1 MLKKIV
7 FAAVLAAGIAA
18 PLAVDGA
25 QAAGFTCAYKEA
37 PDAPKNLPP
46 VKGLEEDMTQVEAR
60 NHLAELVGDL
70 ALAKI
75 PPALIV
81 DHLVWAYCP
90 LVAND
95 TSLSDAQKTDRLRRF
110 AGQVAALVYTPPDA
124 GELDVLVDLPLP
136 PAVLGEV
143 DKAAKTGGVSRD
155 AWMKQAI
162 EKALGAP

>member
-37 PDAPKNLPP
+37 PNAPKNLPP
-46 VKGLEEDMTQVEAR
+46 IKGLEEDMTQVQAGGQ
-60 NHLAELVGDL
+60 LAALVRDFV
-70 ALAKI
+70 AAKI

-81 DHLVWAYCP
+81 DHLVWSYCP

-95 TSLSDAQKTDRLRRF
+95 NGLSVAQKTDRLRRF
-110 AGQVAALVYTPPDA
+110 AGQVAALVYTPPGAD
-124 GELDVLVDLPLP
+124 ELAILVDLPLAP
-136 PAVLGEV
+136 SLLSRV
-143 DKAAKTGGVSRD
+143 DEAARAAGISRD
-155 AWMKQAI
+155 EWMKRAI
-162 EKALGAP
+162 ATALATP